1 MSRTIAH
8 RLLPVLAAALLLGG
22 GSACRS
28 WFPQDEAP
36 PVAAAAEPVK
46 SALDN
51 QEKQACAEAILD
63 TILTGLAEQD
73 RARYLTHFT
82 PEWQTKFTAANFA
95 KMAEAIDADLGPYQS
110 RQFLGRLDKQVLDIF
125 IWKARFGKADEDALV
140 RLVLGE
146 VDGRL
151 QVFSFSISPY

>member
-1 MSRTIAH
+1 MSRTIAR

-28 WFPQDEAP
+28 WIAQDEAP
-36 PVAAAAEPVK
+36 PAAAEPVK
-46 SALDN
+46 STLDN
-51 QEKQACAEAILD
+51 QEKQARAEAILE

-73 RARYLTHFT
+73 RALYLTHFT
-82 PEWQTKFTAANFA
+82 AEWQAKFTAANFA